1 MFRGFNKPSRQ
12 RIFGPSNSE
21 GGSWADSRRGSL
33 YMRGEGLPWN
43 EHRNTYM
50 RGEGLGSM
58 FGSIFRKII
67 PFASKAVKKI
77 ASSQIVKDV
86 GKQALDTSVN
96 ALTNVAANTISGEKG
111 AGEAISDE
119 LQNARKEIGAAI
131 RKSSLKR
138 KKYDEEVDL
147 SPPKSRR
154 KKNKNVRKK
163 AVTRKIK
170 RKTFRKSVFDSDDDE
185 DDD

>member
-1 MFRGFNKPSRQ
+1 MFRGFNKPVRKG
-12 RIFGPSNSE
+12 IFGPSNSE
-21 GGSWADSRRGSL
+21 GGSWSDGRRGSL
-33 YMRGEGLPWN
+33 YMRGEGFPWN
-43 EHRNTYM
+43 EHRATYM
-50 RGEGLGSM
+50 HGEGLGSI

-67 PFASKAVKKI
+67 PFASKAAKKI

-96 ALTNVAANTISGEKG
+96 ALANVAANTISGEKG
-111 AGEAISDE
+111 ASDAISDE

-131 RKSSLKR
+131 RTSNLKR
-138 KKYDEEVDL
+138 KNADEEVDL

-154 KKNKNVRKK
+154 KKNKNIRKK
-163 AVTRKIK
+163 VVTGKIK
-170 RKTFRKSVFDSDDDE
+170 RKRFRKSVFDSDDD